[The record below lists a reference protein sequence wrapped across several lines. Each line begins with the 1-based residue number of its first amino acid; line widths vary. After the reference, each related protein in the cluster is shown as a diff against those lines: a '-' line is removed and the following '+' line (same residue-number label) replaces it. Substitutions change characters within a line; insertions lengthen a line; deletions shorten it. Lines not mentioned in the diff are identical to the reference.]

1 MAVNYQDP
9 RFEEVN
15 AQKQQALTE
24 NEKLYGGMIEQVDSK
39 YQAQIDAAE
48 KMAETQ
54 SKLQQEQTDF
64 TIQKIEQQKEK
75 AEKDTLKEQKAAWAD
90 YQKQTDAFGANA
102 EAMASRGLLGSGY
115 SESSRTRMYSDYQN
129 RVATAQQGLQLI
141 QQGYDNAITEA
152 QLTNSATLAQIALET
167 MQQRIQLQMQA
178 FQYKNELLLQQQA
191 NKESIDDRYYNRW
204 MDVLDQIN
212 YENSLKRSPGSP
224 VDDVDNTYDGRIKDG
239 IYAGW
244 PSNIDVDSLVTALG
258 YLPNKDY
265 GLDEVA
271 ALERQGVIESY
282 VENGVIKYRKKSA
295 KPAVSGSTMVYR

>member
-24 NEKLYGGMIEQVDSK
+24 NEKLYGGMIEQVDTQ

-129 RVATAQQGLQLI
+129 RVATAQQGLQLV

-152 QLTNSATLAQIALET
+152 QLTNSATLAQIALDT
-167 MQQRIQLQMQA
+167 MKQRIQLQMQA
-178 FQYKNELLLQQQA
+178 FQYKNKLLLQQQA
-191 NKESIDDRYYNRW
+191 NKESIDDRHYKRW

-212 YENSLKRSPGSP
+212 YENSLKRSPGGS
-224 VDDVDNTYDGRIKDG
+224 DDDDDTTAYEPPYKLWGNNTY
-239 IYAGW
+239 A
-244 PSNIDVDSLVTALG
+244 SNIDIDSLAAAVGTGPISSSEA
-258 YLPNKDY
+258 
-265 GLDEVA
+265 A